1 MGVCGVLKPQTVSKQ
16 KGMVS
21 SEKEMWLLG
30 HRAEKLTNGCDS
42 VVTGDLDQHSTGV
55 EHRVEVQLEEM
66 RRRCEAK
73 PGKRPEMTL

>member
-1 MGVCGVLKPQTVSKQ
+1 MCGVLKPQTVSKQ

-30 HRAEKLTNGCDS
+30 HTAEKLTSGCDS
-42 VVTGDLDQHSTGV
+42 VVTGDLDQHSPGL

-66 RRRCEAK
+66 RRPCEAK
-73 PGKRPEMTL
+73 LGKRPEMTL